1 MRRWPV
7 AVFAAAV
14 GLLMGVPLLAH
25 HGSAAFDT
33 GKTVVLK
40 GTVQQWLYSNPHVL
54 LRLEVT
60 DENGETVVW
69 IAEGQ
74 APKTIFPAGYRKN
87 SFNYGDQ
94 VAVTVEPAKEG
105 QRRGRILEAVLANGT
120 TLGRAS
126 SSGAIR

>member
-7 AVFAAAV
+7 VVVAVAV
-14 GLLMGVPLLAH
+14 GLLMGVPLVAH

-40 GTVQQWLYSNPHVL
+40 GTVQEWLYSNPHVL

-120 TLGRAS
+120 VLGRAS

>member
-7 AVFAAAV
+7 VVFAAVV
-14 GLLMGVPLLAH
+14 GLLMGAPLVAH

-33 GKTVVLK
+33 GKTVVLE
-40 GTVQQWLYSNPHVL
+40 GTVQEWLYSNPHVL

-69 IAEGQ
+69 VTEGQ
-74 APKTIFPAGYRKN
+74 APKTIFPAGYRRN

-94 VAVTVEPAKEG
+94 VTLTVEPAKEG

-120 TLGRAS
+120 VLGRAS

>member
-1 MRRWPV
+1 MRRWPGV
-7 AVFAAAV
+7 VVAAAV
-14 GLLMGVPLLAH
+14 GLLMGAPLVAH
-25 HGSAAFDT
+25 HGSAAFDS
-33 GKTVVLK
+33 GKTVVLE
-40 GTVQQWLYSNPHVL
+40 GTVQEWLYSNPHVL

-69 IAEGQ
+69 VTEGQ
-74 APKTIFPAGYRKN
+74 APKTIFPAGYRRN

-94 VAVTVEPAKEG
+94 VTVTVEPAKEG
-105 QRRGRILEAVLANGT
+105 QRRGRILEAVLADGT

>member
-7 AVFAAAV
+7 VVVAAAV
-14 GLLMGVPLLAH
+14 GLLMGVPLVAH

-33 GKTVVLK
+33 GKTVVLE
-40 GTVQQWLYSNPHVL
+40 GTVQEWLYSNPHVL

-120 TLGRAS
+120 VLGRAS

>member
-7 AVFAAAV
+7 VVVAVAV
-14 GLLMGVPLLAH
+14 GLLMGVPLVAH

-40 GTVQQWLYSNPHVL
+40 GTVQEWLYSNPHVL